1 MIMVDSV
8 SINPAKPSLSLDSR
22 SVRKASETAQK
33 LTANPTQTASLPK
46 LVQMASALAQQGTPI
61 DYAKIAQI
69 RHAIANGDYKIDT
82 SRIADAMLRFH
93 SQKDPE

>member
-1 MIMVDSV
+1 MIMADSV
-8 SINPAKPSLSLDSR
+8 SIKPAKPSLLLDSQY
-22 SVRKASETAQK
+22 VRKASDTEQN
-33 LTANPTQTASLPK
+33 LTANPAQTASLPK
-46 LVQMASALAQQGTPI
+46 LVQMASVLAQQGTPI

-93 SQKDPE
+93 TLKDR